1 MKLKKYGFFKELRHG
16 DENGISLKV
25 LINKNASTNE
35 DKFVKYLKKGVVFI
49 ACPGIVK
56 DVLDEKGG
64 IIGSPHILTDGVW
77 AWPADLI
84 YYIEKYHIKIPNDFE
99 KHMMDNSWIPPIEGN
114 INFEE
119 LEL

>member
-16 DENGISLKV
+16 DENGISLKDLV
-25 LINKNASTNE
+25 NKNASMNE
-35 DKFVKYLKKGVVFI
+35 EKQVNYLKKGTVFI
-49 ACPGIVK
+49 ACAGIVK
-56 DVLDEKGG
+56 DVLNEKDG

-84 YYIEKYHIKIPNDFE
+84 YYVEKYHIKIPDDFA
-99 KHMMDNSWIPPIEGN
+99 KHMMDNNWMPPSEGN
-114 INFEE
+114 INLEE